1 MSSRPD
7 GRDYLV
13 RTTLLVAIFTLVL
26 TTNFIGIMAMVT
38 DRAGGA
44 PGRLPIYVFGAAVV
58 FIAAIILLEMSNYDG
73 RSVLT
78 ASITACVF
86 GFVLIFLGGEGLV
99 FAWHHPAE
107 VFTPQLLLYFLA
119 AAVIGT
125 GLGYWGL
132 RHWREFARQARF

>member
-1 MSSRPD
+1 MSSRSD

-13 RTTLLVAIFTLVL
+13 RTTVLVGIFTVVL

-38 DRAGGA
+38 DRASGSTA
-44 PGRLPIYVFGAAVV
+44 RLPIYVFGAAVV

-78 ASITACVF
+78 ASVTAALF

-99 FAWHHPAE
+99 FAWRYPSE
-107 VFTPQLLLYFLA
+107 VLTPQLLLYFLA